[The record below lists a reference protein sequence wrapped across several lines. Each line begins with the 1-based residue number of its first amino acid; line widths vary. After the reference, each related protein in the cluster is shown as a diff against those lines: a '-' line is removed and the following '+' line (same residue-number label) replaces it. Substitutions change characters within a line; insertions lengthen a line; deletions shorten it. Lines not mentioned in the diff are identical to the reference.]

1 MQIVFN
7 EHKNPDQS
15 ETVRMIYDMYLDGK
29 GTMVIAN
36 ELTRLQ
42 RLNASGLVKWNA
54 GVVSRILNNQTY
66 MGVMAYGKSY
76 SNNYLEQ
83 KRVNNH
89 DASTYMCVKADFEP
103 IVSEE
108 EWHKCQEIK
117 ARRVR
122 TSFKSANE
130 ATKKKKSTHGIK
142 ENKDLWGSKLLCTCG
157 HSFRKNRWHKNKG
170 MPWSYGYQCYNQLNN
185 GSASQR
191 RKAGADDTGY
201 CDQSMIADWKLEMMA
216 KMIFEQIWQERKET
230 VDTVCELI
238 KECYQVEKPKKV
250 NLTGIVAQ
258 MERYKNKKNTLLEM
272 RTDGEISKEE
282 YKEQKEKVEKA
293 LLELT
298 EEYERM
304 LATEDA
310 IQNPDICW
318 DEIQS
323 SLNAM
328 IDFSNPQID
337 RHIIRKFVS
346 KIVPNGRNHFR
357 WYMNLDGK
365 DTTTIDMVTE
375 GRKSNAVI
383 SFNDD
388 EEDEPPLHIGDVI
401 GLTELQ
407 QFFPNLLKNEN
418 QNGIIS
424 NVAKCG
430 EKSSLDAILHRLQSR
445 TAGIKF

>member
-1 MQIVFN
+1 
-7 EHKNPDQS
+7 
-15 ETVRMIYDMYLDGK
+15 
-29 GTMVIAN
+29 
-36 ELTRLQ
+36 
-42 RLNASGLVKWNA
+42 
-54 GVVSRILNNQTY
+54 
-66 MGVMAYGKSY
+66 
-76 SNNYLEQ
+76 
-83 KRVNNH
+83 
-89 DASTYMCVKADFEP
+89 
-103 IVSEE
+103 
-108 EWHKCQEIK
+108 
-117 ARRVR
+117 
-122 TSFKSANE
+122 
-130 ATKKKKSTHGIK
+130 
-142 ENKDLWGSKLLCTCG
+142 
-157 HSFRKNRWHKNKG
+157 
-170 MPWSYGYQCYNQLNN
+170 
-185 GSASQR
+185 
-191 RKAGADDTGY
+191 
-201 CDQSMIADWKLEMMA
+201 MIADWKLEMMA

-298 EEYERM
+298 EEYDRM

-430 EKSSLDAILHRLQSR
+430 EKSSLDAILHRLLSNMGR
-445 TAGIKF
+445 TNLYFSFKVNFDQAEAYRKSTDQYLRAKQWEDLTVEVFI

>member
-1 MQIVFN
+1 M
-7 EHKNPDQS
+7 
-15 ETVRMIYDMYLDGK
+15 
-29 GTMVIAN
+29 
-36 ELTRLQ
+36 
-42 RLNASGLVKWNA
+42 A
-54 GVVSRILNNQTY
+54 GR
-66 MGVMAYGKSY
+66 KSDFT
-76 SNNYLEQ
+76 LP
-83 KRVNNH
+83 KF
-89 DASTYMCVKADFEP
+89 DDIFST
-103 IVSEE
+103 
-108 EWHKCQEIK
+108 QEM
-117 ARRVR
+117 RDD
-122 TSFKSANE
+122 E
-130 ATKKKKSTHGIK
+130 
-142 ENKDLWGSKLLCTCG
+142 KL
-157 HSFRKNRWHKNKG
+157 
-170 MPWSYGYQCYNQLNN
+170 
-185 GSASQR
+185 
-191 RKAGADDTGY
+191 
-201 CDQSMIADWKLEMMA
+201 A
-216 KMIFEQIWQERKET
+216 KIRDIPL
-230 VDTVCELI
+230 ELI
-238 KECYQVEKPKKV
+238 DDFPEHPYKV
-250 NLTGIVAQ
+250 RDDEDMI
-258 MERYKNKKNTLLEM
+258 ERYKNKKNTLLEM

-430 EKSSLDAILHRLQSR
+430 EKSSLDAILHRLLLKSSKNTQPFKIAELTVDEVYAHKYLETVSDVHHFN
-445 TAGIKF
+445 TSSWKDVKVSIYI

>member
-1 MQIVFN
+1 
-7 EHKNPDQS
+7 
-15 ETVRMIYDMYLDGK
+15 
-29 GTMVIAN
+29 
-36 ELTRLQ
+36 
-42 RLNASGLVKWNA
+42 
-54 GVVSRILNNQTY
+54 
-66 MGVMAYGKSY
+66 
-76 SNNYLEQ
+76 
-83 KRVNNH
+83 
-89 DASTYMCVKADFEP
+89 
-103 IVSEE
+103 
-108 EWHKCQEIK
+108 
-117 ARRVR
+117 
-122 TSFKSANE
+122 
-130 ATKKKKSTHGIK
+130 
-142 ENKDLWGSKLLCTCG
+142 
-157 HSFRKNRWHKNKG
+157 
-170 MPWSYGYQCYNQLNN
+170 
-185 GSASQR
+185 
-191 RKAGADDTGY
+191 
-201 CDQSMIADWKLEMMA
+201 MIADWKLEMMA

-258 MERYKNKKNTLLEM
+258 IERYKNKKNTLLEM

-323 SLNAM
+323 SLNTM
-328 IDFSNPQID
+328 MDFSNPQID

-430 EKSSLDAILHRLQSR
+430 KKSSLDAILHRPRSR
-445 TAGIKF
+445 TLANLSLNNRDLTTQ

>member
-1 MQIVFN
+1 
-7 EHKNPDQS
+7 
-15 ETVRMIYDMYLDGK
+15 
-29 GTMVIAN
+29 
-36 ELTRLQ
+36 
-42 RLNASGLVKWNA
+42 
-54 GVVSRILNNQTY
+54 
-66 MGVMAYGKSY
+66 
-76 SNNYLEQ
+76 
-83 KRVNNH
+83 
-89 DASTYMCVKADFEP
+89 
-103 IVSEE
+103 
-108 EWHKCQEIK
+108 
-117 ARRVR
+117 
-122 TSFKSANE
+122 
-130 ATKKKKSTHGIK
+130 
-142 ENKDLWGSKLLCTCG
+142 
-157 HSFRKNRWHKNKG
+157 
-170 MPWSYGYQCYNQLNN
+170 
-185 GSASQR
+185 
-191 RKAGADDTGY
+191 
-201 CDQSMIADWKLEMMA
+201 MIADWKLEMMA

-230 VDTVCELI
+230 VDTVCKLI

-258 MERYKNKKNTLLEM
+258 IERYKNKKNTLLEM

-282 YKEQKEKVEKA
+282 YKEQKEKIEKA

-323 SLNAM
+323 SLDAM

-365 DTTTIDMVTE
+365 DTTTLDMVTE
-375 GRKSNAVI
+375 GRKNNAVI

-407 QFFPNLLKNEN
+407 QYFPNLLKNEN
-418 QNGIIS
+418 QNGIITT
-424 NVAKCG
+424 VGKCG
-430 EKSSLDAILHRLQSR
+430 KKSSLDAILHRLLSR
-445 TAGIKF
+445 DRGNNPVKPLKIAELTVDEAYAYVFIKTAPSVHHFKTSQWKDIRIDILI

>member
-1 MQIVFN
+1 MF
-7 EHKNPDQS
+7 
-15 ETVRMIYDMYLDGK
+15 
-29 GTMVIAN
+29 
-36 ELTRLQ
+36 TRLQ

-108 EWHKCQEIK
+108 EWYKCQEIK

-130 ATKKKKSTHGIK
+130 ATQKKKSTHGIK

-170 MPWSYGYQCYNQLNN
+170 
-185 GSASQR
+185 
-191 RKAGADDTGY
+191 
-201 CDQSMIADWKLEMMA
+201 
-216 KMIFEQIWQERKET
+216 
-230 VDTVCELI
+230 
-238 KECYQVEKPKKV
+238 
-250 NLTGIVAQ
+250 
-258 MERYKNKKNTLLEM
+258 
-272 RTDGEISKEE
+272 
-282 YKEQKEKVEKA
+282 
-293 LLELT
+293 
-298 EEYERM
+298 M

-424 NVAKCG
+424 NVAKYG
-430 EKSSLDAILHRLQSR
+430 KKSSLDAILHRQRLLM
-445 TAGIKF
+445 AGNKLYSIR

>member
-1 MQIVFN
+1 
-7 EHKNPDQS
+7 
-15 ETVRMIYDMYLDGK
+15 
-29 GTMVIAN
+29 
-36 ELTRLQ
+36 
-42 RLNASGLVKWNA
+42 
-54 GVVSRILNNQTY
+54 
-66 MGVMAYGKSY
+66 
-76 SNNYLEQ
+76 
-83 KRVNNH
+83 
-89 DASTYMCVKADFEP
+89 
-103 IVSEE
+103 
-108 EWHKCQEIK
+108 
-117 ARRVR
+117 
-122 TSFKSANE
+122 
-130 ATKKKKSTHGIK
+130 
-142 ENKDLWGSKLLCTCG
+142 
-157 HSFRKNRWHKNKG
+157 
-170 MPWSYGYQCYNQLNN
+170 
-185 GSASQR
+185 
-191 RKAGADDTGY
+191 
-201 CDQSMIADWKLEMMA
+201 MIADWKLEMMA

-230 VDTVCELI
+230 VDTVCKLI

-258 MERYKNKKNTLLEM
+258 IERYKNKKNTLLEM

-282 YKEQKEKVEKA
+282 YKEQKEKIEKA

-323 SLNAM
+323 SLDAM

-365 DTTTIDMVTE
+365 DTTTLDMVTE
-375 GRKSNAVI
+375 GRKNNAVI

-407 QFFPNLLKNEN
+407 QYFPNLLKNEN
-418 QNGIIS
+418 QNGIITT
-424 NVAKCG
+424 VGKCG
-430 EKSSLDAILHRLQSR
+430 KKSSLDAILHRQRLLTILNVSTGNSKAMSFVEGGNNSKLQKKSSHCGLFFVHF
-445 TAGIKF
+445 TPNFTTVLSDDKLGIIILPVE

>member
-1 MQIVFN
+1 
-7 EHKNPDQS
+7 
-15 ETVRMIYDMYLDGK
+15 
-29 GTMVIAN
+29 
-36 ELTRLQ
+36 
-42 RLNASGLVKWNA
+42 
-54 GVVSRILNNQTY
+54 
-66 MGVMAYGKSY
+66 
-76 SNNYLEQ
+76 
-83 KRVNNH
+83 
-89 DASTYMCVKADFEP
+89 
-103 IVSEE
+103 
-108 EWHKCQEIK
+108 
-117 ARRVR
+117 
-122 TSFKSANE
+122 
-130 ATKKKKSTHGIK
+130 
-142 ENKDLWGSKLLCTCG
+142 
-157 HSFRKNRWHKNKG
+157 
-170 MPWSYGYQCYNQLNN
+170 
-185 GSASQR
+185 
-191 RKAGADDTGY
+191 
-201 CDQSMIADWKLEMMA
+201 MIADWKLEMMA

-230 VDTVCELI
+230 VDTVCKLI

-258 MERYKNKKNTLLEM
+258 IERYKNKKNTLLEM
-272 RTDGEISKEE
+272 RTDGEISKGE
-282 YKEQKEKVEKA
+282 YKEQKEKIEKA

-323 SLNAM
+323 SLDAM

-365 DTTTIDMVTE
+365 DTTTLDMVTE
-375 GRKSNAVI
+375 GRKNNAVI

-407 QFFPNLLKNEN
+407 QYFPNLLKNEN
-418 QNGIIS
+418 QNGIITT
-424 NVAKCG
+424 VGKCG
-430 EKSSLDAILHRLQSR
+430 KKSSLDAILHTPSLMAIKR
-445 TAGIKF
+445 TPFFGKVISVNRPTCR

>member
-1 MQIVFN
+1 M
-7 EHKNPDQS
+7 
-15 ETVRMIYDMYLDGK
+15 
-29 GTMVIAN
+29 
-36 ELTRLQ
+36 
-42 RLNASGLVKWNA
+42 
-54 GVVSRILNNQTY
+54 
-66 MGVMAYGKSY
+66 
-76 SNNYLEQ
+76 
-83 KRVNNH
+83 
-89 DASTYMCVKADFEP
+89 
-103 IVSEE
+103 
-108 EWHKCQEIK
+108 
-117 ARRVR
+117 
-122 TSFKSANE
+122 
-130 ATKKKKSTHGIK
+130 
-142 ENKDLWGSKLLCTCG
+142 WGSKLLCTCG

-258 MERYKNKKNTLLEM
+258 IERYKNKKNTLLEM

-328 IDFSNPQID
+328 IDFSNPQIE

-430 EKSSLDAILHRLQSR
+430 EKSSLDAILHRLLSARRPDPRRSRAWDDRSMTNPGHTGFQLCARGLHFHMFDRPCLAAYNDSKLIARSIINCATGGSGYARDEKEMFSSIYAGHGQS
-445 TAGIKF
+445 G

>member
-1 MQIVFN
+1 MGFRYRKSINLGGGFRINLSKSGIGYSWGVKGYRVTKTARGTTRRTASIPGTGISYVH
-7 EHKNPDQS
+7 ETGKNNRGNSGRGSNPANQQPVQS
-15 ETVRMIYDMYLDGK
+15 IDNNHYD
-29 GTMVIAN
+29 TQNI
-36 ELTRLQ
+36 
-42 RLNASGLVKWNA
+42 
-54 GVVSRILNNQTY
+54 
-66 MGVMAYGKSY
+66 
-76 SNNYLEQ
+76 
-83 KRVNNH
+83 VNNV
-89 DASTYMCVKADFEP
+89 ATAM
-103 IVSEE
+103 VSEGLE
-108 EWHKCQEIK
+108 DML
-117 ARRVR
+117 A
-122 TSFKSANE
+122 SA
-130 ATKKKKSTHGIK
+130 
-142 ENKDLWGSKLLCTCG
+142 
-157 HSFRKNRWHKNKG
+157 
-170 MPWSYGYQCYNQLNN
+170 
-185 GSASQR
+185 
-191 RKAGADDTGY
+191 
-201 CDQSMIADWKLEMMA
+201 
-216 KMIFEQIWQERKET
+216 
-230 VDTVCELI
+230 
-238 KECYQVEKPKKV
+238 
-250 NLTGIVAQ
+250 TGIVAQ

-430 EKSSLDAILHRLQSR
+430 KKSSLDAILHRLLSKK
-445 TAGIKF
+445 ASNC